1 MNQLNQNI
9 QKNSGI
15 KMSKYDSKQ
24 NELYNQGLVIIKMLE
39 LYIKSIEETK
49 MTNEQFFINFLD
61 SINELSVKY

>member
-1 MNQLNQNI
+1 M
-9 QKNSGI
+9 G
-15 KMSKYDSKQ
+15 KYDSKQ

>member
-15 KMSKYDSKQ
+15 KMGKYDSKQ

>member
-15 KMSKYDSKQ
+15 KMGKYDSKQ
-24 NELYNQGLVIIKMLE
+24 NELYNQGLVIIKILE
-39 LYIKSIEETK
+39 LYINSIEETK
-49 MTNEQFFINFLD
+49 MTNDQFFINFLD